1 MNRMTPREAPTS
13 LTRSECERVWR
24 YDRAFLRAGAMAVLV
39 LAVGLGVAQFFGDAV
54 PVRIAVIL
62 LAAALIVGGLL
73 LQFAARCPRC
83 GTRVGALAP
92 PSACRSC
99 GVAFP
104 RPEHIDSELDN

>member
-1 MNRMTPREAPTS
+1 MNRTMPKAAPAP
-13 LTRSECERVWR
+13 LTRSECEQVWR

-39 LAVGLGVAQFFGDAV
+39 LATGLGAAQFFGDAV
-54 PVRIAVIL
+54 AVRIAVIL

-73 LQFAARCPRC
+73 LQLGARCPRC
-83 GTRVGALAP
+83 ATRVGALAP

-104 RPEHIDSELDN
+104 RPEHVDSELDN